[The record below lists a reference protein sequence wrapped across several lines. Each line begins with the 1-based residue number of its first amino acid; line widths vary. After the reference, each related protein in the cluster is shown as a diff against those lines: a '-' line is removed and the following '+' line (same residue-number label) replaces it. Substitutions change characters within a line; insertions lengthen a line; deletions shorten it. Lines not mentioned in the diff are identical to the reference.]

1 MAANQRN
8 QLICRD
14 QKCDRIYKSN
24 QSQNHKSSQPIRIS
38 RCEKFFE
45 NAFVVSHFILL
56 TSTRTE
62 LQQRSTR
69 MNNPKPV
76 ACSRA
81 LTLSVMRFSFPAFSQ
96 GSSVVE
102 QGTHKPLVGSSNLP
116 PGIPLLLGF
125 RKVWLYVL
133 VAAADRSHE
142 ANAAVLGHRTCPAFL
157 MNITPAREAQ
167 HCSGLAVSLRR
178 EKKELHAFL
187 RNPDLSDRT

>member
-116 PGIPLLLGF
+116 PGTMPCHGF
-125 RKVWLYVL
+125 RFF
-133 VAAADRSHE
+133 ADLWDDTTSARPLISKQGSRSIDVVIRIQQNGWDRIFSLSR
-142 ANAAVLGHRTCPAFL
+142 ANKSKLWKR
-157 MNITPAREAQ
+157 
-167 HCSGLAVSLRR
+167 
-178 EKKELHAFL
+178 
-187 RNPDLSDRT
+187 

>member
-116 PGIPLLLGF
+116 PGSSIWHGF
-125 RKVWLYVL
+125 ISCVDPPVDTTL
-133 VAAADRSHE
+133 V
-142 ANAAVLGHRTCPAFL
+142 
-157 MNITPAREAQ
+157 
-167 HCSGLAVSLRR
+167 RR
-178 EKKELHAFL
+178 PIWAL
-187 RNPDLSDRT
+187 

>member
-24 QSQNHKSSQPIRIS
+24 ESQNHKSSQPIRIS

-102 QGTHKPLVGSSNLP
+102 QP
-116 PGIPLLLGF
+116 
-125 RKVWLYVL
+125 RKL
-133 VAAADRSHE
+133 
-142 ANAAVLGHRTCPAFL
+142 
-157 MNITPAREAQ
+157 
-167 HCSGLAVSLRR
+167 SGLVVQRNSIRLRA
-178 EKKELHAFL
+178 K
-187 RNPDLSDRT
+187 

>member
-38 RCEKFFE
+38 GCEKFFE
-45 NAFVVSHFILL
+45 NAFVVGHFILL

-116 PGIPLLLGF
+116 PGTAYSLGF
-125 RKVWLYVL
+125 AMYGSKSLSLPRT
-133 VAAADRSHE
+133 AA
-142 ANAAVLGHRTCPAFL
+142 
-157 MNITPAREAQ
+157 MKQTPL
-167 HCSGLAVSLRR
+167 CSDTAPVQPSW
-178 EKKELHAFL
+178 
-187 RNPDLSDRT
+187 

>member
-102 QGTHKPLVGSSNLP
+102 QGTHKPLVGTSTLP
-116 PGIPLLLGF
+116 PGSVYPLGLLHSRVHRPTLQPLILTLGF
-125 RKVWLYVL
+125 HTICART
-133 VAAADRSHE
+133 HGN
-142 ANAAVLGHRTCPAFL
+142 NAAPWRQTSD
-157 MNITPAREAQ
+157 R
-167 HCSGLAVSLRR
+167 RR
-178 EKKELHAFL
+178 ERGPCSRRRAQ
-187 RNPDLSDRT
+187 TG